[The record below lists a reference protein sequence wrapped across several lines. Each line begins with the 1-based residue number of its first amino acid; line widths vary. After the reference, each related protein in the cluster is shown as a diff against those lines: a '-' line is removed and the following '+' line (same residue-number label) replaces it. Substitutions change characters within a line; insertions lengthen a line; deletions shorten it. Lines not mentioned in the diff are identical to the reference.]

1 MINSDDYLT
10 EMMFHRNTDTDIER
24 LFDGLLDPESDLAL
38 VAIVL
43 EPLRAASSTPLD
55 EATVAT
61 FAQAASSAA
70 AGQRVL
76 DGSTA
81 APSHAA
87 TSQRRPGLASLRHRV
102 ASLAVAAGVFVMGLS
117 GVAVAAD
124 HAKPGDALYGI
135 DRAFEAVGIGNGQ
148 AAERV
153 MEVQALFDA
162 DDFPRGLQH
171 AADLVDVSGPDHSA
185 ASIALMDA
193 AYRVA
198 SGDSETPEATR
209 EMVAPLL
216 TYLSEAENIDGTT
229 VAELAR
235 EIGRSDDR
243 PNTPPA
249 GRPPSDPE
257 ASNNRPVET
266 PGEGEGRPGFAP
278 GRQGLPSNRP

>member
-162 DDFPRGLQH
+162 DDFPRGL
-171 AADLVDVSGPDHSA
+171 
-185 ASIALMDA
+185 
-193 AYRVA
+193 
-198 SGDSETPEATR
+198 
-209 EMVAPLL
+209 
-216 TYLSEAENIDGTT
+216 
-229 VAELAR
+229 
-235 EIGRSDDR
+235 
-243 PNTPPA
+243 
-249 GRPPSDPE
+249 
-257 ASNNRPVET
+257 
-266 PGEGEGRPGFAP
+266 
-278 GRQGLPSNRP
+278 

>member
-1 MINSDDYLT
+1 MTNSDDYLT

-24 LFDGLLDPESDLAL
+24 LFDGSLDPDSDLAS
-38 VAIVL
+38 VADL
-43 EPLRAASSTPLD
+43 LGSLRATSNTPLD
-55 EATVAT
+55 DTTVAT

-87 TSQRRPGLASLRHRV
+87 TSQRRPGLVSLRHRV

-124 HAKPGDALYGI
+124 NAKPGDALYGI

-193 AYRVA
+193 ANRVVSQGSEA
-198 SGDSETPEATR
+198 SAATR

-216 TYLSEAENIDGTT
+216 TYLSGAGNIDGPT
-229 VAELAR
+229 VARLAR
-235 EIGRSDDR
+235 EIGRPHAQPDPDSAGNR
-243 PNTPPA
+243 PPA
-249 GRPPSDPE
+249 PPGRPD
-257 ASNNRPVET
+257 
-266 PGEGEGRPGFAP
+266 FAP
-278 GRQGLPSNRP
+278 GRQGPPSNRP